1 MMHAEHVPEPGWRT
15 GLVMLLVLAA
25 LNACA
30 PGTDDEELIAAGEEL
45 YTNSC
50 ARCHQ
55 PDGEGFAPIYPHLA
69 GNPLVT
75 LHDPDPVIEI
85 VLEGSGGM
93 RGFRNTMDQ
102 EELAQVISYIRNA
115 WGNEAST
122 VTPTRVK

>member
-1 MMHAEHVPEPGWRT
+1 MTTDRAGQPGWRV
-15 GLVMLLVLAA
+15 GLTVLLVLMA
-25 LNACA
+25 LNACS
-30 PGTDDEELIAAGEEL
+30 PGTQEQELIAAGEEL

-55 PDGEGFAPIYPHLA
+55 ADGKGFAPIYPHLA

-75 LHDPDPVIEI
+75 LHDPDPVIQI

-93 RGFRNTMDQ
+93 RGFRTTMEQ

-115 WGNEAST
+115 WGNEAPV